1 MEFDEFCKLLIKEL
15 ISNKVKTPEEAIK
28 LRGALCRKYHPK
40 SMPSFIQ
47 ILAHASNEEYKKLSF
62 LQSKPSRTIAGVS
75 PIAIMTKPMKC
86 PHGKCMMCP
95 GGVDSFFGNTPQSY
109 TGKEPAARRA
119 MRNNYDAYIQVF
131 NRLEQYTLLNHPVDK
146 SELIIMGGTFP
157 AADIGYQNEFTA
169 NALKAMNDFS
179 DLFYIKGKNKSMP
192 ESCGK
197 AAGNGTLVTEAGF
210 FDFVKFKQFF
220 ELPGNVDN
228 EERVKR
234 IQEKPLELK
243 GKAELVKEQKRN
255 ETARAR
261 CVTMC
266 IETRPDYCRE
276 QHINQMLKLGCTRVE
291 LGVQS
296 IYNDVLKRIE
306 RGHSAEDSIKATQL
320 MKDSFLKVG
329 YPIMPGLPLSDE
341 KRDAAMFRELFEN
354 PDYKPDTLKIYP
366 CMVVK
371 GTRLYDEWKEGKFK
385 PITTEKAANII
396 AEGKR
401 FVEPYC
407 RIMRVQ
413 RDIPSKFIEAGVA
426 ITNLRQEVDK
436 KLEEKNIQCRCI
448 RCNEPKSKE
457 IDYSK
462 AKLQRYDYEASEGKE
477 IFLSYNAG
485 KTILGFCRLRIPSK
499 PFRKEITEK
508 TAGIRELHIY
518 SQAAEI
524 GKKPKALQAQ
534 HRGFGISLMEE
545 AEKIAKEE
553 FNMNHM
559 LVIAGIGAK
568 AYFRKKLGY
577 KDEGVY
583 VGKKV

>member
-15 ISNKVKTPEEAIK
+15 VSNKVKTPEEAIK
-28 LRGALCRKYHPK
+28 LRGALCRQYHPSK
-40 SMPSFIQ
+40 MPSFIQ
-47 ILAHASNEEYKKLSF
+47 ILAHASNEEYTKLKF

-86 PHGKCMMCP
+86 PHGKCVMCP

-131 NRLEQYTLLNHPVDK
+131 NRLEQYTLLNHPIDK

-157 AADIGYQNEFTA
+157 AAEIEYQDEFIT

-179 DLFYIKGKNKSMP
+179 EMFYGS
-192 ESCGK
+192 
-197 AAGNGTLVTEAGF
+197 AAKPGF
-210 FDFVKFKQFF
+210 LDFIKFKEFF
-220 ELPGNVDN
+220 ELPGDVNN

-234 IQEKPLELK
+234 IQKKLLELK
-243 GKAELVKEQKRN
+243 QITDLINEQKRN
-255 ETARAR
+255 ETAKAR

-266 IETRPDYCRE
+266 IETRPDYCKQE
-276 QHINQMLKLGCTRVE
+276 HINQMLKLGCTRVE

-329 YPIMPGLPLSDE
+329 YHMMPGLPLSDE
-341 KRDAAMFRELFEN
+341 KRDIEMFNELFSN

-371 GTRLYDEWKEGKFK
+371 GTKLYDEWKANKFK

-396 AEGKR
+396 AEAKQYI
-401 FVEPYC
+401 EPYC
-407 RIMRVQ
+407 RVMRVQ
-413 RDIPSKFIEAGVA
+413 RDIPSKFIEAGVD

-436 KLEEKNIQCRCI
+436 KMEENKIECRCI
-448 RCNEPKSKE
+448 RCNEPKAKD

-462 AKLQRYDYEASEGKE
+462 AKLNRMDYDASNGKD

-485 KTILGFCRLRIPSK
+485 KTLIGFCRLRIPYK

-508 TAGIRELHIY
+508 TAGIRELHVY
-518 SQAAEI
+518 ASSAQI
-524 GKKPKALQAQ
+524 GEKPSEKQAQ
-534 HRGFGISLMEE
+534 HRGFGTKLMKE

-553 FNMNHM
+553 FGKNKM

-568 AYFRKKLGY
+568 EYFRQKLGY
-577 KDEGVY
+577 KEEGAY
-583 VGKKV
+583 MGKRI

>member
-1 MEFDEFCKLLIKEL
+1 MESDEFCKLLIKEL
-15 ISNKVKTPEEAIK
+15 ISNNVKTPEEAIK
-28 LRGALCRKYHPK
+28 LRGALCRECHPK
-40 SMPSFIQ
+40 TMPSFIQ
-47 ILAHASNEEYKKLSF
+47 ILAYASNEEYKKLSF

-86 PHGKCMMCP
+86 PHGKCIMCP
-95 GGVDSFFGNTPQSY
+95 GGIDSVFGSTPQSY

-119 MRNNYDAYIQVF
+119 MRNDYDAYIQVF
-131 NRLEQYTLLNHPVDK
+131 NRLEQYTLLNHPIDK

-157 AADIGYQNEFTA
+157 AAEEEYQDEFTA

-179 DLFYIKGKNKSMP
+179 EMFYSDNS
-192 ESCGK
+192 
-197 AAGNGTLVTEAGF
+197 L
-210 FDFVKFKQFF
+210 DFIKFKQFF
-220 ELPGNVDN
+220 ELPGDVKN

-234 IQEKPLELK
+234 IQAELIKLK
-243 GKAELVKEQKRN
+243 GKAELIKEQKRN

-266 IETRPDYCRE
+266 IETRPDYCKE
-276 QHINQMLKLGCTRVE
+276 EHINQMLKLGCTRVE

-296 IYNDVLKRIE
+296 IYNDVLKKIE
-306 RGHSAEDSIKATQL
+306 RGHTTEDSVKATQL

-329 YPIMPGLPLSDE
+329 YHIMPGLPLSDE
-341 KRDAAMFRELFEN
+341 KRDIEMFKELFSN

-371 GTRLYDEWKEGKFK
+371 GTKLYDEWKAEKFN

-401 FVEPYC
+401 FIEPYC

-413 RDIPSKFIEAGVA
+413 RDIPSKFIEAGVD

-436 KLEEKNIQCRCI
+436 KLKDKNIECKCI
-448 RCNEPKSKE
+448 RCSEPKAKE

-462 AKLQRYDYEASEGKE
+462 AKLNRHDYEASEGRE
-477 IFLSYNAG
+477 IFLSYNVN
-485 KTILGFCRLRIPSK
+485 KTLLGFCRLRIPFK

-508 TAGIRELHIY
+508 TAGIRELHVY
-518 SQAAEI
+518 ASSASI
-524 GKKPKALQAQ
+524 GEKPSAKQAQ
-534 HRGFGISLMEE
+534 HRGFGTELMKE

-553 FNMNHM
+553 FDMNKM
-559 LVIAGIGAK
+559 IVISGMGAK
-568 AYFRKKLGY
+568 EYFRKKLGY
-577 KDEGVY
+577 KDEGAY
-583 VGKKV
+583 VGKSL